1 MPSSLCN
8 VPSTFTT
15 LINTIFGEEM
25 DDFVIVYIKFIL
37 IYSKIAKEHA
47 MHLEVLLQKLSNKEE

>member
-1 MPSSLCN
+1 
-8 VPSTFTT
+8 
-15 LINTIFGEEM
+15 M

-47 MHLEVLLQKLSNKEE
+47 MHLEVLLQKLSNKEEWQEDVMTCSDKGWN